1 MAKIMTLYTTA
12 ANEDEAARIVSALL
26 EERLI
31 ACGNILPGVRSLYR
45 WQGKVADDAEVAVI
59 MKTRAKLADA
69 AIARIV
75 ALHSYDTPCVTA
87 WPVAAGNADYL
98 DWVKGETVGE
108 EQ

>member
-1 MAKIMTLYTTA
+1 MAKIMTLYMTA
-12 ANEDEAARIVSALL
+12 ADDDEAARIVSTLL

-45 WQGKVADDAEVAVI
+45 WEGKIEDDAEVAVI
-59 MKTRAKLADA
+59 MKTRAELADA

-87 WPVAAGNADYL
+87 WSVAAGNADYL
-98 DWVKGETVGE
+98 GWVKGETVDE